1 MSMFLNA
8 EEIAELTGRKR
19 VHLQLEWLTQ
29 RGWLHEVN
37 AAGRPIILRNYA
49 ENRLSGRK
57 PNQPTNPPAIVPN
70 FAAIKNTPLRC
81 NKR

>member
-29 RGWLHEVN
+29 RG
-37 AAGRPIILRNYA
+37 RPH
-49 ENRLSGRK
+49 
-57 PNQPTNPPAIVPN
+57 
-70 FAAIKNTPLRC
+70 
-81 NKR
+81 